1 MKIEQIFIQFSS
13 TIFHENLFSDSHVVI
28 CVQVDGWTDQF

>member
-13 TIFHENLFSDSHVVI
+13 TIFNEICLVILTLFYVYS
-28 CVQVDGWTDQF
+28 